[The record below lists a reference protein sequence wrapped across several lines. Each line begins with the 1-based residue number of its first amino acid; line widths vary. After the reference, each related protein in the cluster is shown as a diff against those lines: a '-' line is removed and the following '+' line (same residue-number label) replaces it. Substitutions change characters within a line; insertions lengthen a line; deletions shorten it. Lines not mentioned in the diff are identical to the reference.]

1 MRDGRGAT
9 GRLPRARCIW
19 YDADIMRNKY
29 GTLAIAAAAMLVCG
43 HGHAKTNKTMTTA
56 FDEAD
61 LLRRIESLGAAH
73 PRLGT
78 RTNALPADLGDRQAY
93 VDALVAEARTF
104 VPLPVLER
112 KMEGRRLLGVSREA
126 LRRVTTLAI
135 AWMRTRD
142 PALLARAEA
151 EMLAVCAFSDWN
163 PSHYLDV
170 AEMSLGVALGYD
182 WLYDVLPADS
192 RETIADGLWR
202 LGLETA
208 LDDTPWW
215 VRAHNNWGQV
225 CHAGMTAAALALAER
240 HPEAAATVVAR
251 AFRNLPLSMQAYAPD
266 GVYPE
271 GPMYWDYG
279 TSFNVAFFI
288 LVESALGTS
297 YGLDALPGFVD
308 SADFMRHATGPMGR
322 YDNYADSGPFNRNE
336 PALLWFADRYAD
348 RFGGRAGG
356 AFDTEW
362 RALTEQPRRFVRN
375 RMAPL
380 ILMFGL
386 PCDGTPKGQ
395 ASALPLDFHGRG
407 DSEIV
412 TMRSAWDNTK
422 AWYVGIKA
430 GTPSAPHGH
439 MDGGAFILEAD
450 GVRWACEA
458 GGENYHALESQG
470 YNLWNATQDGLRWGV
485 FRYGNLSH
493 NIPVVNGE
501 RQLVKERADVVAADL
516 NGASPVATLDLS
528 ALYGRPATR
537 RFRFA
542 DRRALE
548 IVDEIGGLK
557 AGDVVHWQMLTQA
570 AAEPRG
576 RVLTLTQDG
585 KRLTLEADADVVWT
599 VTEATALYQPWDTP
613 QENFRVVAFERK
625 AEADGAMKHAVSIR

>member
-1 MRDGRGAT
+1 MT
-9 GRLPRARCIW
+9 
-19 YDADIMRNKY
+19 NNH
-29 GTLAIAAAAMLVCG
+29 GTMAIAAATMLACG
-43 HGHAKTNKTMTTA
+43 HCHAEKCKTMQNA
-56 FDEAD
+56 FDEVD
-61 LLRRIESLGAAH
+61 LRKRLDKLESSH

-78 RTNALPADLGDRQAY
+78 HANVLSADLGDRQAY
-93 VDALVAEARTF
+93 VDALVEEARAI

-112 KMEGRRLLGVSREA
+112 KQEGRRLLAVSREA
-126 LRRVTTLAI
+126 LRRITTLAI

-142 PALLARAEA
+142 SALLARAEA

-182 WLYDVLPADS
+182 WLHDALPADS

-202 LGLETA
+202 LGLQTA
-208 LDDTPWW
+208 IDDTSWW

-251 AFRNLPLSMQAYAPD
+251 AFRNLPLPMATFAPD

-297 YGLDALPGFVD
+297 YGLDALPGFVG
-308 SADFMRHATGPMGR
+308 SADFMRHATGPTGR
-322 YDNYADSGPFNRNE
+322 YYNYADCGLSHRNQ
-336 PALLWFADRYAD
+336 PTLLWFADRYAD
-348 RFGGRAGG
+348 RFGGRAAG
-356 AFDTEW
+356 AFDPEW
-362 RALTEQPRRFVRN
+362 RAMTEQPRRLVRN

-386 PCDGTPKGQ
+386 PCDGTPKG
-395 ASALPLDFHGRG
+395 APAPLPLDFHGRG
-407 DSEIV
+407 ASEIV
-412 TMRSAWDNTK
+412 TMRGAWNDAK
-422 AWYVGIKA
+422 AWYVGIKS
-430 GTPSAPHGH
+430 GTPSASHGH
-439 MDGGAFILEAD
+439 MDGGSFILEAE
-450 GVRWACEA
+450 GVRWACDVGA
-458 GGENYHALESQG
+458 ENYHALESQG
-470 YNLWNATQDGLRWGV
+470 YNLWDGAQEGTRWGV

-516 NGASPVATLDLS
+516 NGPSPRATVDLS
-528 ALYGRPATR
+528 PLYGRPATR
-537 RFRFA
+537 RFHFA
-542 DRRALE
+542 ERRALE

-557 AGDVVHWQMLTQA
+557 GGDVVRWQMLTQA

-585 KRLTLEADADVVWT
+585 RRLTLEADVDVVWT
-599 VTEATALYQPWDTP
+599 VTEATELCHKWDSP
-613 QENFRVVAFERK
+613 LENFRIVSFERK
-625 AEADGAMKHAVSIR
+625 AEADGEMKHAVSIRRSL